1 MYFDLLFLITLDSVV
16 GIFAIRFKLS
26 IQLLYLSLHFF
37 HLNAILLRLILSV
50 TTGMCEEILGCFGH
64 SGELLLHDSVLEL
77 LVATVL
83 LAKDV
88 TAER

>member
-1 MYFDLLFLITLDSVV
+1 M
-16 GIFAIRFKLS
+16 
-26 IQLLYLSLHFF
+26 
-37 HLNAILLRLILSV
+37 NAILLRLILSV

-88 TAER
+88 TAERYLVLLQQHIIISVEPVRNAVGPV